1 MRLYLLLLLGLSLSG
16 CDNFVDYFSPAA
28 TQAILIGVDEL
39 PDGIEL
45 GAAAEAS
52 VFVARAQSLSS
63 FSANLVGS
71 AERVTLSSD
80 LGSFDLNNLGNGGY
94 ELSSLE
100 DAAFEYVPETTW
112 TLTVVEGGK
121 TRTTS
126 VRAPGPPQLGDPSE
140 IVEHSAGVSID
151 FDLSGQGF
159 DNYVAAVGQVLASG
173 DFVLT
178 YDSRPTSAQDY
189 VDWLKPGSGDIG
201 QVTLPGSAFPDPMA
215 SYVVGIAGIRKA
227 LPESFRRLNPA
238 ISNLAAGA
246 MAGRVVVTGP

>member
-1 MRLYLLLLLGLSLSG
+1 MRSFLSVFLCLALTG
-16 CDNFVDYFSPAA
+16 CDNFIDYFSPAA

-39 PDGIEL
+39 PEGIEL

-63 FSANLVGS
+63 FSANLVGN
-71 AERVTLSSD
+71 AEQVSLSSES
-80 LGSFDLNNLGNGGY
+80 GVFDLNNLGNGGY

-100 DAAFEYVPETTW
+100 DTAFEYIPEATW
-112 TLTVVEGGK
+112 TLTIVEGGK

-126 VRAPGPPQLGDPSE
+126 VTAPARPQIGDPSE
-140 IVEHSAGVSID
+140 VLEHSAGASLD

-159 DNYVAAVGQVLASG
+159 DNYVVAVGQVLASG

-189 VDWLKPGSGDIG
+189 VDWLKPGSGDVG
-201 QVTLPGSAFPDPMA
+201 QVTLPGSAFPDPLA
-215 SYVVGIAGIRKA
+215 SYVVGIAGMRKA
-227 LPESFRRLNPA
+227 APANFRRLNPA
-238 ISNLAAGA
+238 ISNLAAGS